1 MTGEHDLL
9 QDDVSALREQVRALE
24 ANNAALRTA
33 LHNTALRTDVFDN
46 GPCWCEYKR
55 SCELDRHGPDC
66 WPVRELLNAPHPGA
80 ALLAEMEGLRKR
92 NEESKA
98 AHMLLDRAGESPVQ
112 ADISERVRVLL
123 EKRNALL
130 EQVRSLTEERDAAL
144 AKAAIWEKAA
154 GLARDAALEEVAKVF
169 AETLRAELEV
179 GDRLRA
185 KGRTDRAAEN
195 EHAVRVLRQAAT
207 RLGLTLDG
215 EKTS

>member
-154 GLARDAALEEVAKVF
+154 GLARDAALEEA
-169 AETLRAELEV
+169 
-179 GDRLRA
+179 
-185 KGRTDRAAEN
+185 
-195 EHAVRVLRQAAT
+195 
-207 RLGLTLDG
+207 
-215 EKTS
+215 